1 MLCGALMAARS
12 HGHLVKVNRGE
23 VMLERQQCVKVQM
36 LCGALMAAHSH
47 GHLVKVNRGK
57 VVLERQQCV
66 FLRDGLNERLYPF

>member
-1 MLCGALMAARS
+1 MSA
-12 HGHLVKVNRGE
+12 
-23 VMLERQQCVKVQM
+23 KVQM

>member
-36 LCGALMAAHSH
+36 LCGALKAAHSH
-47 GHLVKVNRGK
+47 GHLVKVNRGEEK
-57 VVLERQQCV
+57 CKCCVVRLW
-66 FLRDGLNERLYPF
+66 LRAATDTWSR